1 MFSNILR
8 DSGAADKVID
18 VSKDQKAEK
27 RLLAEYR
34 VISNALDRLGHG
46 YEAVEYSIRRMNE
59 EFPLMIRRELKLNEV
74 DQEIRSVWN
83 SYQIFQTYQENID
96 DLEERTLIDFADA
109 IISHQ
114 GDSIRSKLDNLHA
127 LVVPENGGGIL
138 GNRGVINL
146 FADGIKVLFELLS
159 KLGNFVS

>member
-1 MFSNILR
+1 MIT
-8 DSGAADKVID
+8 
-18 VSKDQKAEK
+18 
-27 RLLAEYR
+27 
-34 VISNALDRLGHG
+34 NALNRLGHG

-59 EFPLMIRRELKLNEV
+59 EFPLMIRRELKLHEV
-74 DQEIRSVWN
+74 DQEIRSIWN
-83 SYQIFQTYQENID
+83 SYQIFETYQENKD

-138 GNRGVINL
+138 DNRGVINL
-146 FADGIKVLFELLS
+146 FADGIKVIQS
-159 KLGNFVS
+159 KSEYSKVVLHSIPSSYIKV